1 MNQEAFF
8 VCSDYITGSIS
19 IPELFLNM
27 QKATDFMASRGIGCV
42 HTVSVVGFIMNLD
55 ITMEKIFAK
64 SLRNEFQLRGFPQ
77 SMDTSVAT
85 SRRYPGLEAA
95 SSVLLTVASVP
106 TLRRSMNSTA
116 TRKGVGECFTIR
128 MRR

>member
-8 VCSDYITGSIS
+8 ACSDYITGSLS
-19 IPELFLNM
+19 IPELFRNM

-42 HTVSVVGFIMNLD
+42 HTVSSVGFILNLD
-55 ITMEKIFAK
+55 ITMEKLFAK
-64 SLRNEFQLRGFPQ
+64 SLRNGFQLRVFLQ
-77 SMDTSVAT
+77 SMDTSVPPRAGFRG
-85 SRRYPGLEAA
+85 SEAA
-95 SSVLLTVASVP
+95 SSAHLTVASVP
-106 TLRRSMNSTA
+106 TMRRSMNRTA